1 MRKINKPTFSVKD
14 VLTDCID
21 NVSNKKLKD
30 ALLNALDTIED
41 AERDFDLKKISNELS
56 LIPQHI
62 AVNAIVNESTL
73 KSIYTDRM
81 VNKQNKGRVHY
92 DNIFLS
98 APNGICPLCSQRI
111 VATLDHYLPKSLYP
125 ILSVSPLNLIP
136 ACFDCNK
143 GKLID
148 YPSNSMEE
156 TLHPYYDNVDD
167 FVWLKMRIIQ
177 AKPFLME
184 YFVNPPQNIPQLL
197 KDRIQ
202 NHFDGFNLNR
212 LYIVHASEEFAN
224 IKRQLMNL
232 HNTGG
237 EANLREHLHECF
249 DSRFSVNKNSWQTA
263 FYGELFNN
271 IDFCSGSFI

>member
-21 NVSNKKLKD
+21 NVSSKKLKD

-125 ILSVSPLNLIP
+125 ILSVSLHISVIP
-136 ACFDCNK
+136 TQRFRS
-143 GKLID
+143 
-148 YPSNSMEE
+148 YPPSVF
-156 TLHPYYDNVDD
+156 TDT
-167 FVWLKMRIIQ
+167 WL
-177 AKPFLME
+177 
-184 YFVNPPQNIPQLL
+184 
-197 KDRIQ
+197 
-202 NHFDGFNLNR
+202 
-212 LYIVHASEEFAN
+212 SFAN
-224 IKRQLMNL
+224 LLFLSQTLSFNIKTM
-232 HNTGG
+232 
-237 EANLREHLHECF
+237 
-249 DSRFSVNKNSWQTA
+249 
-263 FYGELFNN
+263 
-271 IDFCSGSFI
+271 

>member
-1 MRKINKPTFSVKD
+1 
-14 VLTDCID
+14 
-21 NVSNKKLKD
+21 
-30 ALLNALDTIED
+30 
-41 AERDFDLKKISNELS
+41 
-56 LIPQHI
+56 
-62 AVNAIVNESTL
+62 
-73 KSIYTDRM
+73 
-81 VNKQNKGRVHY
+81 
-92 DNIFLS
+92 
-98 APNGICPLCSQRI
+98 
-111 VATLDHYLPKSLYP
+111 
-125 ILSVSPLNLIP
+125 
-136 ACFDCNK
+136 
-143 GKLID
+143 
-148 YPSNSMEE
+148 MEE

-232 HNTGG
+232 HDTGG